1 MVKSVKCKNDKC
13 GAFGIVQQVS
23 VLFINKVAPLSGPF
37 NCPICKDKMQIVE
50 VIPENYKGKP
60 LSKSMPR
67 RIATSPSRPSSKPP
81 RRKKVAKKL
90 VKQVRLLGM
99 GTAKSSQFKRP
110 TQKTASRKSGP
121 RKRS

>member
-13 GAFGIVQQVS
+13 KAFGIVQQVS

-37 NCPICKDKMQIVE
+37 NCPMCKEKMQVVE
-50 VIPENYKGKP
+50 VIPGNYKGNP

-67 RIATSPSRPSSKPP
+67 RIATSPSRPSSKPA

-90 VKQVRLLGM
+90 VKRVLGM
-99 GTAKSSQFKRP
+99 GTAKSSFKK
-110 TQKTASRKSGP
+110 QAKKTASQKLGP